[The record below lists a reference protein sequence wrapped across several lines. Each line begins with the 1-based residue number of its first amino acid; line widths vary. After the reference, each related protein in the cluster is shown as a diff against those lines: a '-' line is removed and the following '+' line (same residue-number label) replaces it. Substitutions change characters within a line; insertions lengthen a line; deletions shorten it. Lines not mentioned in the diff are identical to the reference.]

1 MMKKRKGYEVAAFKN
16 KPVRILRE
24 GGRNGI
30 WICLYDLCHILKR
43 PMMMET
49 REAMNLC
56 KTSTRIILKKG
67 DKALFA
73 IHPYDV
79 PKLVYLLKKESK
91 HMEELCNELERWA
104 ATLAG
109 SSKNMFTVDQG
120 SPVTF
125 NYQDKFP
132 VTFKTGNGKTFVN
145 ATEMARSFGKSPA
158 EWLRLAATSEFRQSL
173 VSSGKSDSF
182 DSQIITMRGSNG
194 ATWIEECLALEYAR
208 WLSAEF
214 SEWCNDKVHELITQ
228 GYTAIDHQEE
238 EVTTDGPDNIP
249 NPGKMAPGNFP
260 VPRTYAEALKLAAF
274 QQEQIDE
281 LKEEAEENKYKVDFY
296 EQFIENRDW
305 FKSSTLADELQ
316 ITTRA
321 LHRFLFEEK
330 ICKYEHKQWV
340 VRGYHSSLQ
349 CEVLYYWTNKKG
361 KSYPYSKVKRWTP
374 TGREYILE
382 LWRSKHPDSDKKE

>member
-1 MMKKRKGYEVAAFKN
+1 
-16 KPVRILRE
+16 
-24 GGRNGI
+24 
-30 WICLYDLCHILKR
+30 
-43 PMMMET
+43 MET

-56 KTSTRIILKKG
+56 ATSTRIIFKKG
-67 DKALFA
+67 DKPLFA
-73 IHPYDV
+73 IRPYDV

-91 HMEELCNELERWA
+91 HMEELCNELEGWA
-104 ATLAG
+104 ASLSG
-109 SSKNMFTVDQG
+109 NSKNLFTVDQS

-132 VTFKTGNGKTFVN
+132 ITFKTGYGKTFIN

-182 DSQIITMRGSNG
+182 DDQIITMRGSNG
-194 ATWIEECLALEYAR
+194 ATWIEERLALEYAR
-208 WLSAEF
+208 WLSSEF
-214 SEWCNDKVHELITQ
+214 SEWCNAKVHELITQ
-228 GYTAIDHQEE
+228 GYATIESPEE
-238 EVTTDGPDNIP
+238 DMMADEPDNQEK
-249 NPGKMAPGNFP
+249 GTASSFP
-260 VPRTYAEALKLAAF
+260 VPKTYAEALKLAAI
-274 QQEQIDE
+274 QQEQIEE

-321 LHRFLFEEK
+321 LHQFLYEEK
-330 ICKYEHKQWV
+330 ICKYENKQWV
-340 VRGYHSSLQ
+340 VHGYHSSLQ

-374 TGREYILE
+374 AGREYILE